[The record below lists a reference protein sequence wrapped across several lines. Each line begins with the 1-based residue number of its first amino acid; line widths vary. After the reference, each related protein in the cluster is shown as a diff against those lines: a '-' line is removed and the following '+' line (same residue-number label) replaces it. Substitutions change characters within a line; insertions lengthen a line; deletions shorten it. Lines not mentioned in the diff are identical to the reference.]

1 MGFGFNLFFAFL
13 FIPLPI
19 VFGILTLIFGPLF
32 TWKELKCIGLWIIT
46 LVFLLWSFQWLRAKT
61 VLDKE
66 DYYGH
71 YIIKREYFKGRQ
83 TDWQYNSF
91 RFEIRENDSI
101 YFYYTDEERV
111 LQTFKGKV
119 RTTAPY
125 ESQRLMI
132 QMDQPGHHI
141 LSSDPTTYRSA
152 WSFYLVF
159 HSPEF
164 SNVFFKKGKWKAI
177 D

>member
-1 MGFGFNLFFAFL
+1 MLSLLVILFAFWGLPFIIL
-13 FIPLPI
+13 FL
-19 VFGILTLIFGPLF
+19 VLSLF
-32 TWKELKCIGLWIIT
+32 VGQVGALKYIGLGIVVLIA
-46 LVFLLWSFQWLRAKT
+46 WSFTFQWLTAKK
-61 VLDKE
+61 VLGKE

-71 YIIKREYFKGRQ
+71 YIINRDYFKGRQ

-101 YFYYTDEERV
+101 YFYYTDKERI
-111 LQTFKGKV
+111 LQTFKGKIT
-119 RTTAPY
+119 TTAPY

-132 QMDQPGHHI
+132 QMDPQGHHI
-141 LSSDPTTYRSA
+141 LASNPTTYRSA

-164 SNVFFKKGKWKAI
+164 NNVFFKKGKWKAI

>member
-1 MGFGFNLFFAFL
+1 MLRLLIFLFVFLGLPFIILFLVLSLFFGQLRAF
-13 FIPLPI
+13 
-19 VFGILTLIFGPLF
+19 
-32 TWKELKCIGLWIIT
+32 KYIGLGIIV
-46 LVFLLWSFQWLRAKT
+46 LIVWSIIFQWLSAKK

-71 YIIKREYFKGRQ
+71 YIIDRDYFKGKQ
-83 TDWQYNSF
+83 ADWQYNSF

-101 YFYYTDEERV
+101 YFYYTNKERV
-111 LQTFKGKV
+111 LQTFKGKIA
-119 RTTAPY
+119 TTAPY
-125 ESQRLMI
+125 ESETLMI
-132 QMDQPGHHI
+132 QMDPPGHHI

-159 HSPEF
+159 HSPKF
-164 SNVFFKKGKWKAI
+164 NNVFFKKGKWKAI